1 MATVEKYV
9 PTRWVNETTPIDEN
23 KMNHIE
29 QQLENS
35 QKAEN
40 LLSGIIIRD
49 RLPVANQTER
59 GAITLSNSLN
69 NSNYVDGVAATP
81 KAIYDLK
88 MNSAVVVNNDDGSR
102 VAKKA
107 AIADRLQNEVRIN
120 LTTGVTG
127 TVTFN
132 SGGTYSLNAT
142 VVPSKHRHTYEQI
155 ESYAKASTPGI
166 VYSFSSP
173 SETPESPNTYDVPN
187 IAYIRSTVS
196 DLTDSINNAKT
207 LANTNRDNLNKILD
221 LNPSY
226 ITNFTALGAWK
237 ASVDNLLAWK
247 ERDFANYK
255 TGIQNNLNSL
265 SQKDEELLQLIGSTK
280 LRLETSI
287 ASVDSAAKQNAIN
300 IQSLT
305 TAAREDRKLLNSVDF
320 MTIQLKQVQTRQSAL
335 IEQMKTQIS
344 KLEQGLLNLA
354 DHLRLSE
361 DILFAP
367 RPNSDEQE

>member
-9 PTRWVNETTPIDEN
+9 PTRWINETTPIDEY

-173 SETPESPNTYDVPN
+173 SETPENPNTYDVPN
-187 IAYIRSTVS
+187 IAYIRSAVS
-196 DLTDSINNAKT
+196 DLTASINNAQT
-207 LANTNRDNLNKILD
+207 LANTNRDNLNKVLS

-226 ITNFTALGAWK
+226 VTNFTALGQWK
-237 ASVDNLLAWK
+237 ASVDNLLVWK
-247 ERDFANYK
+247 ERDFAKYK
-255 TGIQNNLNSL
+255 TEIQNNLNSL
-265 SQKDEELLQLIGSTK
+265 RKKDEELLQLIGSTK

-305 TAAREDRKLLNSVDF
+305 TSATEDRKLLNRVDY
-320 MTIQLKQVQTRQSAL
+320 MTLELKQVQIRQSAL
-335 IEQMKTQIS
+335 IEQMKTQIN

-354 DHLRLSE
+354 DYLKVSE